1 MSACWYG
8 CSQVGAHSPEQGC
21 GEKVVALCVTSYSA
35 QAKSTGHYDTLLSVF
50 AQYFSLNMDKDEVAI
65 VCKAKGTRG
74 SLTVSS
80 SL

>member
-1 MSACWYG
+1 M
-8 CSQVGAHSPEQGC
+8 
-21 GEKVVALCVTSYSA
+21 TSYSA